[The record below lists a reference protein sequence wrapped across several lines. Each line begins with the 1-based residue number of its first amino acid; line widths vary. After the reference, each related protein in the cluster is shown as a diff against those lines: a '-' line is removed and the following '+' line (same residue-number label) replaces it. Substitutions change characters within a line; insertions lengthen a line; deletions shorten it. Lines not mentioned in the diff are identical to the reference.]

1 MNRYAYAYD
10 DPSTLRDPLGL
21 TPCCDRL
28 KLLPQHVA
36 QLRRHLPALL
46 EDDGNELKIST
57 RCLFHSLYEELV
69 ELETKIAA
77 ADERIDQAFRANP
90 ECQHISFFEACGG
103 QGHLRPLT

>member
-1 MNRYAYAYD
+1 MANQIR
-10 DPSTLRDPLGL
+10 GL
-21 TPCCDRL
+21 L
-28 KLLPQHVA
+28 AEYGIVLPQHGA
-36 QLRRHLPALL
+36 QLRLL

>member
-1 MNRYAYAYD
+1 MRSRLVGCRTQLVNQIR
-10 DPSTLRDPLGL
+10 GL
-21 TPCCDRL
+21 L
-28 KLLPQHVA
+28 AEYGIVLPQHVA

-103 QGHLRPLT
+103 QSHLRPLT